1 MADAADAETET
12 THAFISYAN
21 QDRIIAE
28 EVERQLTELAGKGKG
43 RPFLKCFLDTKS
55 IPPGQRYQPII
66 KSALEQAD
74 WLIVIFTGH
83 QSVYSGYEIG
93 LYSILHSDRPHEE
106 RPIICLHDVERS
118 RLPAVLDGCN
128 TTLVSQVV
136 PNDPRDLSPSGEEV
150 NLWFESPVGRL
161 LRAICD
167 SKELYTAN
175 DNPMQYTIDIARA
188 AKKICSS
195 FAPARGHSSEAH
207 VETPP
212 QAQPQVISFLY
223 ATNRRPSSDE
233 FYFSGE
239 RADDITYGAA
249 SVQIPDSH
257 RIGKIEL
264 PFKLSLFSLTLYEE
278 FLDPQRHFIIKSVD
292 NLSIQDWTRLISSSG
307 KKSSLVFVHGFNT
320 NYRDAV
326 YRAGQIFWDLQY
338 QGIPVLFSWPSRG
351 TVPDYIYD
359 RDSALDAR
367 DAFIQVLRGLR
378 AAGAS
383 RIDILAHSMGNLV
396 VLDSLASH
404 RHDDNPL
411 GIAEILMAAPD
422 VAQDSYRRIAA
433 KVRAAVSGM
442 TLYASSVDR
451 ALAASKLI
459 AGNIARAGDVP
470 EGGPVLVDGID
481 AIDVTAIGEE
491 LFDLGHSPYATKVS
505 ILNDIA
511 ILINDGKRPPSI
523 RLPVEISGMPSGQLL
538 PSWWRLKPR

>member
-136 PNDPRDLSPSGEEV
+136 PNDPRDSSPSGEEV

-233 FYFSGE
+233 SYFSGE

-278 FLDPQRHFIIKSVD
+278 SLDPQRHFIIKSVD

-307 KKSSLVFVHGFNT
+307 KKSSLVFVHGSTPIIAMPFTAQDRFFGTYNIKAFRFFFHGLREEPFRT
-320 NYRDAV
+320 TSTTEIALWTLATRSFKCCGDSEQ
-326 YRAGQIFWDLQY
+326 RAQAELIFWLTVWATWLCWIHSLVIDMTTIRWELQRY
-338 QGIPVLFSWPSRG
+338 
-351 TVPDYIYD
+351 
-359 RDSALDAR
+359 
-367 DAFIQVLRGLR
+367 
-378 AAGAS
+378 
-383 RIDILAHSMGNLV
+383 
-396 VLDSLASH
+396 
-404 RHDDNPL
+404 
-411 GIAEILMAAPD
+411 
-422 VAQDSYRRIAA
+422 
-433 KVRAAVSGM
+433 
-442 TLYASSVDR
+442 
-451 ALAASKLI
+451 
-459 AGNIARAGDVP
+459 
-470 EGGPVLVDGID
+470 
-481 AIDVTAIGEE
+481 
-491 LFDLGHSPYATKVS
+491 
-505 ILNDIA
+505 
-511 ILINDGKRPPSI
+511 
-523 RLPVEISGMPSGQLL
+523 
-538 PSWWRLKPR
+538 